1 MTTDQRRML
10 AAEAWR
16 AILDF
21 IGATAWQ
28 RTRILADLGL
38 SVNDSRAL
46 TSLEAEGGRTMGSLA
61 EEWSCDASTATW
73 IVGRLER
80 RGLVERQAPARDRR
94 LRLVALTPTGL
105 ALREEMLHRMYTP
118 PAELLELEP
127 ADLEALRDGAIRLPS
142 ATNDMPSPRAD
153 SVTRPDNSAR
163 IRSPSQDAVSLQ
175 EQPPALPEDR

>member
-1 MTTDQRRML
+1 MTTDERRTL

-46 TSLEAEGGRTMGSLA
+46 TSLEVETGRTMGSLA
-61 EEWSCDASTATW
+61 DEWSCDASTATW
-73 IVGRLER
+73 IVDRLER
-80 RGLVERQAPARDRR
+80 RELVERRSPARDRR

-105 ALREEMLHRMYTP
+105 ALREEMLRRMYTP
-118 PAELLELEP
+118 PPELLDLEP
-127 ADLEALRDGAIRLPS
+127 ADLAALRDGATRLPRPPNAPTS
-142 ATNDMPSPRAD
+142 RRE
-153 SVTRPDNSAR
+153 VRPDV
-163 IRSPSQDAVSLQ
+163 AVGR
-175 EQPPALPEDR
+175 QP